1 MTSSLS
7 SCTISKRCIA
17 YVRYMLSNI
26 LKCCDAKFVLHS
38 KTIPQ
43 CNITIFVFEIQEFEN
58 CEIGQSREAD
68 DMAVW
73 AKRWMKMRGAWGVMI
88 YSERDAYICGAM
100 PKAGDR

>member
-1 MTSSLS
+1 MHRVCSL
-7 SCTISKRCIA
+7 
-17 YVRYMLSNI
+17 YVIKY
-26 LKCCDAKFVLHS
+26 LKCCDTKFVLHS

-73 AKRWMKMRGAWGVMI
+73 AKRWMKMREAWGVMI